1 MDDKIRKIMS
11 EVFSV
16 PVESISEE
24 SSRQNL
30 ESWNSL
36 NHLQMVFA
44 LEDEFQITL
53 SPSEAT
59 RIIDFQSV
67 KELLN
72 NKITWHNDCIVRL
85 IVRIKE
91 IDAEVGS

>member
-1 MDDKIRKIMS
+1 MDDKIKKIMS

-16 PVESISEE
+16 SIESISED

-72 NKITWHNDCIVRL
+72 NKIT
-85 IVRIKE
+85 
-91 IDAEVGS
+91 

>member
-1 MDDKIRKIMS
+1 MDDKIKKIMS

-16 PVESISEE
+16 SIESISEE

-72 NKITWHNDCIVRL
+72 NKIT
-85 IVRIKE
+85 
-91 IDAEVGS
+91 

>member
-1 MDDKIRKIMS
+1 MDDKIKKIMS

-16 PVESISEE
+16 SIESISEE

-67 KELLN
+67 KELLS
-72 NKITWHNDCIVRL
+72 NKIT
-85 IVRIKE
+85 
-91 IDAEVGS
+91 

>member
-1 MDDKIRKIMS
+1 MDDKIKKIMS

-16 PVESISEE
+16 SIESISED

-67 KELLN
+67 KELLS
-72 NKITWHNDCIVRL
+72 NKIT
-85 IVRIKE
+85 
-91 IDAEVGS
+91 

>member
-1 MDDKIRKIMS
+1 MDDKIKKIMS

-16 PVESISEE
+16 SIESISEE

-59 RIIDFQSV
+59 RIIDFQ
-67 KELLN
+67 
-72 NKITWHNDCIVRL
+72 
-85 IVRIKE
+85 
-91 IDAEVGS
+91 

>member
-1 MDDKIRKIMS
+1 MDDKIKKIMS

-16 PVESISEE
+16 SIESISED

-30 ESWNSL
+30 ESWNAL

-67 KELLN
+67 KELLS
-72 NKITWHNDCIVRL
+72 NKIT
-85 IVRIKE
+85 
-91 IDAEVGS
+91 

>member
-1 MDDKIRKIMS
+1 MDDKIKKIMS

-16 PVESISEE
+16 SIEIISEE

-72 NKITWHNDCIVRL
+72 NKIT
-85 IVRIKE
+85 
-91 IDAEVGS
+91 

>member
-72 NKITWHNDCIVRL
+72 NKIT
-85 IVRIKE
+85 
-91 IDAEVGS
+91 

>member
-1 MDDKIRKIMS
+1 MDDKIKKIMS

-16 PVESISEE
+16 SIESISED

-44 LEDEFQITL
+44 LEDEFQITI

-67 KELLN
+67 KELLS
-72 NKITWHNDCIVRL
+72 NKIT
-85 IVRIKE
+85 
-91 IDAEVGS
+91 

>member
-1 MDDKIRKIMS
+1 MDDKIKKIMS

-72 NKITWHNDCIVRL
+72 NKIT
-85 IVRIKE
+85 
-91 IDAEVGS
+91 

>member
-1 MDDKIRKIMS
+1 MDDKIKKIMS

-16 PVESISEE
+16 SIESISED

-44 LEDEFQITL
+44 LEDAFQITL

-67 KELLN
+67 KELLS
-72 NKITWHNDCIVRL
+72 NKIT
-85 IVRIKE
+85 
-91 IDAEVGS
+91 